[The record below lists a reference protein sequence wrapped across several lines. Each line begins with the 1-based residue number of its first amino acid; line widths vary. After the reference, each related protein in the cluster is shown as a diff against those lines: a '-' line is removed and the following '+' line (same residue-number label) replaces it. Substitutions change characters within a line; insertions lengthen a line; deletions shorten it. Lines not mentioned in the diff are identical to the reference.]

1 MTSGKV
7 TQLYGPE
14 AKTIYSGN
22 ALNRLSFLREDSQFL
37 HSAFHSPDALFLPFL
52 KFDALLKDA
61 TNLHWLPLN
70 SVKHIVGDPYSSSAA
85 KLAETWDPKRDASG
99 VTHAQVVF
107 LGVDELAPGKT
118 QGNQSHI
125 GAPRFAIDVTSYFQA
140 SPELKYS
147 LEAFRTSLEGDEGL
161 GFRSVIFGVELENER
176 DYSII
181 AEARIILDWINRT
194 QFCGGCGARNMSVW
208 GGFKL
213 LCPSSFSKETLC
225 PTAGK
230 ITNLSFPRTDCCI
243 IAAVVSFD
251 GSSVLLGRGR
261 RFRINMY
268 SCLAGF
274 LESGESIEDCV
285 RREIFEEA
293 GVKVGRVVMYA
304 SQPWPYP
311 ANLMIGCIAEVAD
324 ESPESHKIFLGN
336 DKELLDA
343 KWISKEE
350 LQLLC
355 KGESSLDFVVPP
367 KSSIAW
373 VLLDAVS
380 RELKFQ

>member
-1 MTSGKV
+1 MAFGPV
-7 TQLYGPE
+7 TKLFGPE
-14 AKTIYSGN
+14 PRTTYSGN
-22 ALNRLSFLREDSQFL
+22 ALNRLSFLREDCNFL
-37 HSAFHSPDALFLPFL
+37 ESAFHSPNALFLPFL
-52 KFDALLKDA
+52 DFNALLKEG
-61 TNLHWLPLN
+61 TNLQWLPLGR
-70 SVKHIVGDPYSSSAA
+70 VKHLVGEPYSSSPAA
-85 KLAETWDPKRDASG
+85 MAKTWDPKRDASG
-99 VTHAQVVF
+99 VSHAQVVF
-107 LGVDELAPGKT
+107 LGVDELEPGEIA
-118 QGNQSHI
+118 GESSHK
-125 GAPRFAIDVTSYFQA
+125 GAPRFAVDITPYSQA
-140 SPELKYS
+140 TPALKDALDEFRAS
-147 LEAFRTSLEGDEGL
+147 LEEGL
-161 GFRSVIFGVELENER
+161 EFKSVIFGVNLENQK

-181 AEARIILDWINRT
+181 AEARIVLDWINRT
-194 QFCGGCGARNMSVW
+194 QFCAGCGSRNMSVW

-213 LCPSSFSKETLC
+213 LCPTSFLEKPAC
-225 PTAGK
+225 PTAGR
-230 ITNLSFPRTDCCI
+230 ITNLSFPRTDCCV

-261 RFRINMY
+261 RFRIKMY

-285 RREIFEEA
+285 RREVFEEA
-293 GVKVGRVVMYA
+293 NVKVGRVSMYA

-311 ANLMIGCIAEVAD
+311 SNVMIGCIAEVAD

-380 RELKFQ
+380 RQ